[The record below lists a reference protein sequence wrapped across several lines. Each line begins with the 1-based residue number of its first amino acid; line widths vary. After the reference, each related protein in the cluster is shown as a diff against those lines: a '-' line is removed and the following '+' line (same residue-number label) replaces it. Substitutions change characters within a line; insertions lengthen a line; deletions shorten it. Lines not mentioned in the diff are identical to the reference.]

1 MRDNTSHILHA
12 SPSGVNQRNALIAG
26 FLGWTLDAFDFFIL
40 TFIMVDI
47 AKEFHKSIPE
57 IALTLTATLAMR
69 PVGAFIFGLMAD
81 RYGRKKPLMINII
94 FYSVIEVLSGLAPSY
109 GVFMILRLLYG
120 IGMGGEWGVGASL
133 VMESVSV
140 KKRGFLSGLLQ
151 EGYAVGFML
160 AALAYYLVFPHFGWR
175 VMFFI
180 GGLPALLTLFI
191 RSKIK
196 ETEAWKSH
204 KAANWREYFRA
215 VTGHWKLFLYLVIL
229 MSAMNLISH
238 GTQDLY
244 PTFLQ
249 KQLHFGAHETA
260 IITMISMAGA
270 ILGGLL
276 FGTLSDKWGRKRMMA
291 VAVIL
296 AIALIPLWLHV
307 GNMAI
312 IAAGAF
318 GMQFMV
324 QGAWGIIPAHINE
337 LSPGPLR
344 GFFPGFAYQLGV
356 LIASSVAYVEAVM
369 AQHLSYATAMEILAG
384 SVLVLA
390 AIAIIAGPEARGV
403 NFNSVHGGQQ
413 VSVEDLEEGASKN

>member
-1 MRDNTSHILHA
+1 METFSAA
-12 SPSGVNQRNALIAG
+12 SSKRTQHNAVLAG

-40 TFIMVDI
+40 TFILVDV
-47 AKEFHKSIPE
+47 AKDFHKSIPD

-69 PVGAFIFGLMAD
+69 PVGALIFGLMAD
-81 RYGRKKPLMINII
+81 RYGRKRPMMINII
-94 FYSVIEVLSGLAPSY
+94 FYSIIEVFSGLAPNY
-109 GVFMILRLLYG
+109 TLFMILRLLYG

-133 VMESVSV
+133 VMESAPM
-140 KKRGFLSGLLQ
+140 KRRGFLSGVLQ
-151 EGYAVGFML
+151 EGYAVGFLL
-160 AALAYYLVFPHFGWR
+160 AAAAYYFIFPHFGWR

-196 ETEAWKSH
+196 ETEAWKRNRSSDW
-204 KAANWREYFRA
+204 KAYFTS
-215 VTGHWKLFLYLVIL
+215 VTKHWKLFLYLVIL

-249 KQLHFGAHETA
+249 KQQHYGAHETA
-260 IITMISMAGA
+260 IVTMISMLGA

-276 FGTLSDKWGRKRMMA
+276 FGSLSDKWGRKRMMA
-291 VAVIL
+291 VAMVL
-296 AIALIPLWLHV
+296 GIALIPLWLHE
-307 GNMAI
+307 GSMAI

-337 LSPGPLR
+337 LSPGALR

-356 LIASSVAYVEAVM
+356 LIASGIAYIEAVL
-369 AQHLSYATAMEILAG
+369 AQHVSYATSMELLAG
-384 SVLVLA
+384 AVLILGV
-390 AIAIIAGPEARGV
+390 IIVIAGPEARGIHFIDPE
-403 NFNSVHGGQQ
+403 NKTHDKG
-413 VSVEDLEEGASKN
+413 EEASLKV